1 MGIPESALPC
11 IVVTTDL
18 KSKDLVWFGT
28 SAVSVEEQLR
38 SLGYLAWQHNRD
50 QVKDALLAEH
60 MNFDATRPS
69 GLVSLNT
76 SMAQA
81 IADVLS
87 FPVYRTGESDV
98 RNATERA
105 RKTLGVIFS
114 SLKEQKNKSTDP
126 EDEPESSWLEE
137 FESTALKGLSFLS
150 LLAARPDLTL
160 IPGATEFPIAIRA
173 SRGPMP
179 GEAKGRYRERYV
191 GFPEDVTSAKL
202 SSAPEDA
209 QRWPNL
215 RRLGKALEA
224 ESVYMLKTAL
234 LVQDLFESR
243 PELVN
248 GLLEDQLDYTPTV
261 ICLAKVFEREANLSV
276 VHWIREHLHISLPTY
291 FNKYQ
296 PEIRALFTPDR
307 PNPQAIDFN
316 KEKYG
321 IWIPPGLGQSEIA
334 CRAFGRTSPPEGW
347 SKNKWSRLM
356 DGWCVIRV
364 GRNNSAHTE
373 LVDKGSAMRIG
384 EAIDRLAEDRI
395 FESMR
400 ALKAK
405 YRGF

>member
-261 ICLAKVFEREANLSV
+261 
-276 VHWIREHLHISLPTY
+276 
-291 FNKYQ
+291 Q